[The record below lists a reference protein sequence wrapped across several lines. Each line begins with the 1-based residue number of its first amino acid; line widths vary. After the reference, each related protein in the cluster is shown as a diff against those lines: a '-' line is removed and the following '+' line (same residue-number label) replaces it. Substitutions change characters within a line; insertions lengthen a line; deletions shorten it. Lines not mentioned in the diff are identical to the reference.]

1 MKSITEA
8 GVLEQL
14 VQRLGLLSPATQRRW
29 GTMTPG
35 EMLCH
40 LGDASESVLGRPGG
54 PPGPAR
60 RIRKWVALYSPLPW
74 PHGLR
79 TPRSVDPRRDGTK
92 PAEFERDRDRAVA
105 GLRAL
110 AAAPAAAFPA
120 AHRIFGAMTAADWYR
135 WAYRH
140 TDHHLRQF
148 GL

>member
-1 MKSITEA
+1 
-8 GVLEQL
+8 
-14 VQRLGLLSPATQRRW
+14 
-29 GTMTPG
+29 MTPA

-40 LGDASESVLGRPGG
+40 LGDATESVLGRPGG
-54 PPGPAR
+54 TPGPSR
-60 RIRKWVALYSPLPW
+60 RIRKWFALYSPLPW

-92 PAEFERDRDRAVA
+92 PAEFESDRDRAIA

-110 AAAPAAAFPA
+110 AAAPVSAFPA
-120 AHRIFGAMTAADWYR
+120 AHGIFGAMTARDWHC